1 MESVAEELKAC
12 VLAFGFCFTCMGY
25 IQQICLFKSDVAFG
39 KSLLHFRWPT
49 LKKKDKKAVAIYA
62 KCDLI

>member
-49 LKKKDKKAVAIYA
+49 FKKKR
-62 KCDLI
+62 